1 MIGEDESPLGVVFRY
16 DALAAENDGEPI
28 TQIMKPIKVVPDS
41 MNVENL
47 MTLLMQERQ
56 HMCLVYD

>member
-1 MIGEDESPLGVVFRY
+1 ESPLGVVFRY
-16 DALAAENDGEPI
+16 DALAAENDAEPI
-28 TQIMKPIKVVPDS
+28 TQIMKPLKVVPES

-56 HMCLVYD
+56 HM